1 MKVSLNTI
9 HLVNKLYGSAGD
21 PAPDGTDK
29 LVENIGAQLAAVEE
43 VVPFGKQFGGILIV
57 KVVKCE
63 SHGNAEKLKICLV
76 DDGGKDAKVK
86 RNSDGN
92 VQIVCGAPNVH
103 VGMLAAWIPPGV
115 TVPSTLGKE
124 PLVMEAR
131 DIRGQTSNGMLA
143 SLHELGI
150 GDDHSGILEVDV
162 DIKPGATFV
171 EAYNLVDEAV
181 IEMENKMFTHRPDC
195 FGQLG
200 IARELEGIQQ
210 RPYKSPDWYKPNPTL
225 PDIEA
230 DELKLE
236 VQNNIPE
243 LVPRF
248 VAVAMSGVEI
258 KPSPVWLQIL
268 LAEVGIKSINNVVD
282 YTNFFMFETGQPLHA
297 YDYDKVKALDDG
309 SNGATIVIRHPKEG
323 EKLKLLGNK
332 EIVARKKDIMIA
344 SASQLIGLGG
354 VMGGSGTEV
363 DANTKN
369 IILECANFDMYTIRR
384 TAMEHG
390 IFTDSVTRFTKGQ
403 SPLQNL
409 AVLVKIVDEICQ
421 HAGGKVASRLIDD
434 NHVSKDILS
443 RESIHPAI
451 NITSGFINDRLG
463 EKLSVNEIAKLLTNV
478 EFDVQVSGDGLT
490 VTAPFWRTDIEI
502 PEDIVEEVGRLY
514 GYDHLPLTLPIRP
527 IKPAELNPEL
537 EIKQRIRDILSAT
550 GANEVLTYSFVHG
563 DLLSKVGQNKDD
575 AFELSNAL
583 SPDLQY
589 YRLSLIPSLLDKVHA
604 NIKQGYSEL
613 ALFEMNPV
621 HAKDFIEKDG
631 IPRQDY
637 RLAFVFAAD
646 DKAAQNH
653 GGAAFYQTK
662 RYLTHLLTDLGI
674 DGLVFE
680 EVTESAAKPA
690 ISQAA
695 IAPFEPKRSAI
706 VKTSDGAFI
715 GELGEFRSS
724 VRKNLKLPQFIAGF
738 ELDLKQLLKL
748 SHRASAYKSLSR
760 YPKVEQ
766 DITLKIASDVTY
778 QQLHDLLHKQLAAID
793 NAICTLKPLD
803 IYQKDS
809 DSKNV
814 SFRLS
819 IASYEQTLTSEQVN
833 QIFETA
839 SNAAKTELGAVRI

>member
-9 HLVNKLYGSAGD
+9 RFVNKLYESAGD
-21 PAPDGTDK
+21 PAPDGVNK
-29 LVENIGAQLAAVEE
+29 LVEKIGAQLAAVESVTE
-43 VVPFGKQFGGILIV
+43 FGKRFEGIL
-57 KVVKCE
+57 VVRVVSCQQ
-63 SHGNAEKLKICLV
+63 HNNANKLSVCSI
-76 DDGGKDAKVK
+76 DDGGKVANVERDA
-86 RNSDGN
+86 NGH
-92 VQIVCGAPNVH
+92 VQVVCGAPNVH
-103 VGMLAAWIPPGV
+103 QDMFATWIPPGV
-115 TVPSTLGKE
+115 TVPSTLGKD
-124 PLVMEAR
+124 PLVIKSL
-131 DIRGQTSNGMLA
+131 DIRGQTSHGMLA

-150 GDDHSGILEVDV
+150 SDDHAGILEVDEDV
-162 DIKPGATFV
+162 PPGTSFV
-171 EAYNLVDEAV
+171 ETYNLVNEAV

-478 EFDVQVSGDGLT
+478 EFYFS
-490 VTAPFWRTDIEI
+490 IEQ
-502 PEDIVEEVGRLY
+502 ER
-514 GYDHLPLTLPIRP
+514 
-527 IKPAELNPEL
+527 
-537 EIKQRIRDILSAT
+537 
-550 GANEVLTYSFVHG
+550 F
-563 DLLSKVGQNKDD
+563 
-575 AFELSNAL
+575 
-583 SPDLQY
+583 
-589 YRLSLIPSLLDKVHA
+589 
-604 NIKQGYSEL
+604 
-613 ALFEMNPV
+613 
-621 HAKDFIEKDG
+621 
-631 IPRQDY
+631 
-637 RLAFVFAAD
+637 
-646 DKAAQNH
+646 
-653 GGAAFYQTK
+653 
-662 RYLTHLLTDLGI
+662 
-674 DGLVFE
+674 
-680 EVTESAAKPA
+680 
-690 ISQAA
+690 
-695 IAPFEPKRSAI
+695 
-706 VKTSDGAFI
+706 
-715 GELGEFRSS
+715 
-724 VRKNLKLPQFIAGF
+724 
-738 ELDLKQLLKL
+738 
-748 SHRASAYKSLSR
+748 
-760 YPKVEQ
+760 
-766 DITLKIASDVTY
+766 
-778 QQLHDLLHKQLAAID
+778 
-793 NAICTLKPLD
+793 
-803 IYQKDS
+803 
-809 DSKNV
+809 
-814 SFRLS
+814 
-819 IASYEQTLTSEQVN
+819 
-833 QIFETA
+833 
-839 SNAAKTELGAVRI
+839 